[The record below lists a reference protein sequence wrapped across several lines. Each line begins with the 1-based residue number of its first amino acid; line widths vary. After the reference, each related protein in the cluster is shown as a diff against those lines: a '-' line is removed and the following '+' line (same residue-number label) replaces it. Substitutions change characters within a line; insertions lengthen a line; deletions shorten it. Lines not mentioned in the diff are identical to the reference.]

1 MSELMA
7 RDIMT
12 RTVIRVHD
20 DWDLSE
26 LAATFTQH
34 MITGAP
40 VIDRERRL
48 VGVVSTTD
56 LARHKSGHAVRD
68 AKPHEFYIQ
77 GGEPLSEGAQGFFVE
92 EGGELKVR
100 DIMTPMIFSVPLNA
114 TLSEMAETMVS
125 GRVHRLIVTEGKEVV
140 GIVTTL
146 DMLETLR
153 EPRALHDDVETQG
166 RPHQAADRRQR

>member
-1 MSELMA
+1 MSELIA

-12 RTVIRVHD
+12 RNVIRVHD

-26 LAATFTQH
+26 LSATFTQH

-56 LARHKSGHAVRD
+56 LARHKNGRAVRD
-68 AKPHEFYIQ
+68 ATPHEFYVE
-77 GGEPLSEGAQGFFVE
+77 GGESLSEGAHGYFVE

-100 DIMTPMIFSVPLNA
+100 DIMTPTIFSVPLNA
-114 TLSEMAETMVS
+114 SLSEMAVTLVN
-125 GRVHRLIVTEGKEVV
+125 GRVHRLLVTEGKEVV

-153 EPRALHDDVETQG
+153 QPVASARDDVERKG
-166 RPHQAADRRQR
+166 RTLQDSDSR